1 MSGKDKR
8 EKEEPGLQKIRMIAL
23 DLDGTT
29 LDDESRLPVRT
40 KRVLERAAASGI
52 YVLAASGRAY
62 TSLPQ
67 EILDVSGLSYAITS
81 NGAATYDM
89 RSKKRCFGWT
99 IEEEKAKRLLEL
111 IKEEPGTAVEV
122 FVDGQPY
129 APAAYL
135 EDPEQYGAPSRA
147 VAYLRRTRLPFE
159 NAEEFI
165 LSHCGE
171 LDSVD
176 IITQSP
182 LEKAQWI
189 EKLQK
194 TGGLYVTSSVSYR
207 LEISNEKGGKG
218 AALREAAARL
228 GVKPEEI
235 IAFGNAEN
243 DMDMIR
249 FAGLGVAVA
258 NSPEIVRQCADRI
271 APPNTEEGVAQV
283 LEEILFS
290 S

>member
-8 EKEEPGLQKIRMIAL
+8 EKEEAGLQKIRMIAL

-40 KRVLERAAASGI
+40 KRILERAAASGI

-67 EILDVSGLSYAITS
+67 EILDVRGLSYAITS
-81 NGAATYDM
+81 NGAATYDI
-89 RSKKRCFGWT
+89 RNKKRCFGWT

-135 EDPEQYGAPSRA
+135 EDPEQYGVPSRA

-218 AALREAAARL
+218 AALREAAERL

-258 NSPEIVRQCADRI
+258 NSPETVRQCADRI

>member
-1 MSGKDKR
+1 M
-8 EKEEPGLQKIRMIAL
+8 QKIRMIAL

-29 LDDESRLPVRT
+29 LDDESRLPART
-40 KRVLERAAASGI
+40 KRVLEQAAASGI
-52 YVLAASGRAY
+52 YVLAASGRAF

-67 EILDVSGLSYAITS
+67 EVLDLRGLSYAITS

-89 RSKKRCFGWT
+89 KSKSRCFGWT
-99 IEEEKAKRLLEL
+99 IEEEKVKKLLEL

-122 FVDGQPY
+122 FVGGQPY

-135 EDPEQYGAPSRA
+135 EDPEKYGAPCRA
-147 VAYLRRTRLPFE
+147 VSYLKRTRLPFE

-171 LDSVD
+171 LDSLD
-176 IITQSP
+176 IITQGP

-189 EKLQK
+189 EKLEK

-218 AALREAAARL
+218 AALREAASRL
-228 GVKPEEI
+228 GVRPEEI

-258 NSPEIVRQCADRI
+258 NSPEIVRQCADRV
-271 APPNTEEGVAQV
+271 APPNTEEGVAQI
-283 LEEILFS
+283 LEEILFRS
-290 S
+290 